1 MAESSELHQRRQ
13 REGHSKT
20 RLNHAVVAL
29 LPALA
34 CFLGGG
40 TQKWAEGIVFTVLGL
55 YLVVR
60 PPRVSLGLMTNGI
73 LAAFV
78 LLPLLAFLPS
88 HWFFFPVWRTA
99 IAEDIGIHLSGLV
112 SPQPW
117 ITAGAYVSLVGG
129 VCWLYLVAT
138 LDLEL
143 RSVRVLLRLFV
154 TSIVFLAG
162 ISILMYWA
170 HAAFPF
176 WINPRGFGP
185 FPNRNQTGD
194 LFGITAIVLLAC
206 GQDDF
211 RHGRI
216 RWVVWV
222 IGLGVLTAAIIYNFS
237 RAGIGILVGG
247 STLWIIAVALRQRS
261 SARIALGVSFLLLLI
276 SAILILGG
284 STLERFQQWGSAGPG
299 ISTDFRWKIFRD
311 TFQLIRNSPWCGIGL
326 GNFDSVFAFFRK
338 ESISELR
345 SLHPES
351 DWLWLWTEVGWPAVV
366 LTVIGAALIIW
377 RVLPLQE
384 GTNQRFRLAALIGAV
399 VFAVHGLVDVSAHRL
414 GTAMTGIFLLGLALH
429 RPLRLIPSR
438 STALGFRVL
447 GILLMIAGTSW
458 IVQTRSKLLAPGTV
472 GASNAKLLAAIDN
485 RSRNF
490 RETIEVTT
498 RAIDWAPLDWQL
510 YFYRG
515 LAEVAVNKTP
525 DALGDFRRARFL
537 EPIAYELPVAEGNAW
552 LSSQPI
558 LAATAWR
565 DALRKAGPHRPEV
578 FASMLTNATLRNP
591 EVGHILQEVGL
602 SQPDL
607 ALSYLGRLQGEP
619 FRQGVDLLLKTDP
632 KLDTLGETQKLAF
645 FDLWS
650 EHGDLSDLSIQIQR
664 HPEWLNYAWL
674 GMAKYKAS
682 KSDFHG
688 AYDLTQRFGDAVA
701 LPRTSAD
708 ASLEDLQKRYS
719 TNPDNYGVGYALYL
733 AQVRQGRIDDA
744 LNIARHFSERSNSP
758 AYFHF
763 LEARCWAAKQNWE
776 RAWTAWLAYRK
787 AGKK

>member
-1 MAESSELHQRRQ
+1 
-13 REGHSKT
+13 
-20 RLNHAVVAL
+20 
-29 LPALA
+29 
-34 CFLGGG
+34 
-40 TQKWAEGIVFTVLGL
+40 
-55 YLVVR
+55 
-60 PPRVSLGLMTNGI
+60 
-73 LAAFV
+73 
-78 LLPLLAFLPS
+78 
-88 HWFFFPVWRTA
+88 
-99 IAEDIGIHLSGLV
+99 
-112 SPQPW
+112 
-117 ITAGAYVSLVGG
+117 
-129 VCWLYLVAT
+129 
-138 LDLEL
+138 
-143 RSVRVLLRLFV
+143 
-154 TSIVFLAG
+154 
-162 ISILMYWA
+162 
-170 HAAFPF
+170 
-176 WINPRGFGP
+176 
-185 FPNRNQTGD
+185 
-194 LFGITAIVLLAC
+194 
-206 GQDDF
+206 
-211 RHGRI
+211 
-216 RWVVWV
+216 
-222 IGLGVLTAAIIYNFS
+222 
-237 RAGIGILVGG
+237 
-247 STLWIIAVALRQRS
+247 
-261 SARIALGVSFLLLLI
+261 
-276 SAILILGG
+276 
-284 STLERFQQWGSAGPG
+284 
-299 ISTDFRWKIFRD
+299 
-311 TFQLIRNSPWCGIGL
+311 
-326 GNFDSVFAFFRK
+326 
-338 ESISELR
+338 
-345 SLHPES
+345 
-351 DWLWLWTEVGWPAVV
+351 
-366 LTVIGAALIIW
+366 
-377 RVLPLQE
+377 
-384 GTNQRFRLAALIGAV
+384 
-399 VFAVHGLVDVSAHRL
+399 
-414 GTAMTGIFLLGLALH
+414 
-429 RPLRLIPSR
+429 
-438 STALGFRVL
+438 
-447 GILLMIAGTSW
+447 
-458 IVQTRSKLLAPGTV
+458 
-472 GASNAKLLAAIDN
+472 
-485 RSRNF
+485 
-490 RETIEVTT
+490 
-498 RAIDWAPLDWQL
+498 LDWQL

-537 EPIAYELPVAEGNAW
+537 VPIAYELPVAEGNAW

-650 EHGDLSDLSIQIQR
+650 EHGDLNDLSLQIQR

-787 AGKK
+787 AAKK